1 MPVMAGMRFCKLE
14 LNQLVKESTT
24 MGYVVNGVE
33 LETDDDGFVLEADY
47 SEEVVSVIAEA
58 EGLKLTDEHWL
69 VVNYMREKYKE
80 EGQTPNFRNMC
91 KDFDEEHPGTDWKKR
106 LYELFPM
113 QPNRQSAKV
122 AGLPKPFG
130 KGGY

>member
-1 MPVMAGMRFCKLE
+1 
-14 LNQLVKESTT
+14 
-24 MGYVVNGVE
+24 MGYVVNGTE
-33 LETDDDGFVLEADY
+33 IETDEEGFLVEPNYSDD
-47 SEEVVSVIAEA
+47 VVPVIAES
-58 EGLKLTDEHWL
+58 EGLKLSDDHWT
-69 VVNYMREKYKE
+69 VINFMRDKYRE
-80 EGQTPNFRNMC
+80 DGQTPNFRNML
-91 KDFDEEHPGTDWKKR
+91 KEMDELHPGVDWKKR

>member
-1 MPVMAGMRFCKLE
+1 MA
-14 LNQLVKESTT
+14 
-24 MGYVVNGVE
+24 YVVNGEE
-33 LETDDDGFVLEADY
+33 LEVDDEGFLVEANFSDD
-47 SEEVVSVIAEA
+47 VPPVIAEA
-58 EGLKLTDEHWL
+58 EGIQLTDEHWA
-69 VVNYMREKYKE
+69 VINYMREKYKE
-80 EGQTPNFRNMC
+80 DGHTPNFRNMC
-91 KDFDEEHPGTDWKKR
+91 KDFEETHPGTDWKKH

>member
-1 MPVMAGMRFCKLE
+1 MPY
-14 LNQLVKESTT
+14 T
-24 MGYVVNGVE
+24 VNGEE
-33 LETDDDGFVLEADY
+33 LETDDEGFLLEADY
-47 SEEVVSVIAEA
+47 SDEVVLVIAAA
-58 EGLKLTDEHWL
+58 EEIGLTDAHWQ
-69 VVNYMREKYKE
+69 VIRFMRERYKE
-80 EGQTPNFRNMC
+80 DGQTPNFRNMVAMLQ
-91 KDFDEEHPGTDWKKR
+91 DEDDSVDWKKR

>member
-1 MPVMAGMRFCKLE
+1 MPY
-14 LNQLVKESTT
+14 T
-24 MGYVVNGVE
+24 VNGE
-33 LETDDDGFVLEADY
+33 DLETDEEGFLLEADY
-47 SEEVVSVIAEA
+47 SDEVVPVIAAA
-58 EGLKLTDEHWL
+58 EQIELTDAHWQ
-69 VVNYMREKYKE
+69 VIRFMRERYKE
-80 EGQTPNFRNMC
+80 DGQTPNFRNMVALLQ
-91 KDFDEEHPGTDWKKR
+91 DEDDSVDWKKR

>member
-1 MPVMAGMRFCKLE
+1 
-14 LNQLVKESTT
+14 

-33 LETDDDGFVLEADY
+33 LETDDEGFLTEADY
-47 SEEVVSVIAEA
+47 SAEVVPVIAES
-58 EGLKLTDEHWL
+58 EGLKLSDDHWT
-69 VVNYMREKYKE
+69 VINFMRDKYKE
-80 EGQTPNFRNMC
+80 DGQTPNFRNMV
-91 KDFDEEHPGTDWKKR
+91 KEMDELHPGMDWKKR

>member
-1 MPVMAGMRFCKLE
+1 MAY
-14 LNQLVKESTT
+14 T
-24 MGYVVNGVE
+24 VNGAE
-33 LETDDDGFVLEADY
+33 LETDDEGFLLEADY
-47 SEEVVSVIAEA
+47 SEEVVPVIAAA
-58 EGLKLTDEHWL
+58 EGIQLTDAHWN
-69 VVNYMREKYKE
+69 VINFMREQYRE
-80 EGQTPNFRNMC
+80 EGQTPNFRNMVA
-91 KDFDEEHPGTDWKKR
+91 KLEEQDDSVDWKKK

>member
-1 MPVMAGMRFCKLE
+1 
-14 LNQLVKESTT
+14 
-24 MGYVVNGVE
+24 MGYTVNGTE
-33 LETDDDGFVLEADY
+33 LETDDEGFLLEPDY
-47 SEEVVSVIAEA
+47 SDEVVSVIAEA
-58 EGLKLTDEHWL
+58 ENIKLTDAHWD
-69 VVNYMREKYKE
+69 VINFMRECYRE
-80 EGQTPNFRNMC
+80 DGQTPNFRNMVAQLEE
-91 KDFDEEHPGTDWKKR
+91 KDDSVDWKKK

>member
-1 MPVMAGMRFCKLE
+1 MPY
-14 LNQLVKESTT
+14 T
-24 MGYVVNGVE
+24 VNGEE
-33 LETDDDGFVLEADY
+33 LETDDEGFLLEADF
-47 SEEVVSVIAEA
+47 SDDVVPVIAAA
-58 EGLKLTDEHWL
+58 EQIELTDAHWQ
-69 VVNYMREKYKE
+69 VIRFMRERYKE
-80 EGQTPNFRNMC
+80 DGQTPNFRNMVAMLQ
-91 KDFDEEHPGTDWKKR
+91 DEDDSVDWKKR

>member
-1 MPVMAGMRFCKLE
+1 MPY
-14 LNQLVKESTT
+14 T
-24 MGYVVNGVE
+24 VNGEE
-33 LETDDDGFVLEADY
+33 LETDDEGFLLEPDFGD
-47 SEEVVSVIAEA
+47 EVVPVIAAA
-58 EGLKLTDEHWL
+58 EEIELTDAHWQ
-69 VVNYMREKYKE
+69 VIRFMRERYKE
-80 EGQTPNFRNMC
+80 DGQTPNFRNMVALLQ
-91 KDFDEEHPGTDWKKR
+91 DEDDSVDWKKR

>member
-1 MPVMAGMRFCKLE
+1 MPY
-14 LNQLVKESTT
+14 T
-24 MGYVVNGVE
+24 VNGEE
-33 LETDDDGFVLEADY
+33 LETDDEGFLLEADY
-47 SEEVVSVIAEA
+47 SDEVVPVIAAA
-58 EGLKLTDEHWL
+58 EEIELTDAHWQ
-69 VVNYMREKYKE
+69 VIRFMRERYKE
-80 EGQTPNFRNMC
+80 DGQTPNFRNMVAMLQ
-91 KDFDEEHPGTDWKKR
+91 DEDDSVDWKKR